1 MRANNDKAH
10 SRLKQRAKQLRI
22 VLAMSGLVLALF
34 GSHLIPVFH
43 SSNDVL
49 VWVNRQ
55 PVTAQQLAFA
65 ERRLLGESGNSL
77 TATERK
83 SVIELLIDEEL
94 MLQRAHSTGTFAADP
109 TVRKAIVQAVI
120 DKTVA
125 DFQSQPVSSQQLRRF
140 YQQHQSVFERPARV
154 AVQALRF
161 ETPGDAQQAYSALL
175 AGARFDEVG
184 QVPAASAIAHL
195 PSSPLPM
202 HMLRRYLGTSL
213 TEVALTLQ
221 EGDVSEPVLRPDG
234 VYLLRARSVQRAG
247 VQMFDQVRDRV
258 EAEYDFRGRE
268 SALERA
274 VARLWTRADIE
285 INDRVAGGYRVP
297 EKYTPNL
304 YSLVGSSNKAAGG
317 GR

>member
-1 MRANNDKAH
+1 M
-10 SRLKQRAKQLRI
+10 KQLRI
-22 VLAMSGLVLALF
+22 VLALSGLAVALF
-34 GSHLIPVFH
+34 GSQLIPVVD

-65 ERRLLGESGNSL
+65 ERRLLAASGNSL
-77 TATERK
+77 TAAERR

-109 TVRKAIVQAVI
+109 AVRKAIVQAVI

-125 DFQSQPVSSQQLRRF
+125 DFQHQSVSSRQLRRF
-140 YQQHQSVFERPARV
+140 YQEHQSVFERPPRV
-154 AVQALRF
+154 AIQALRF
-161 ETPGDAQQAYSALL
+161 ESPGDAQRAYSALV
-175 AGARFDEVG
+175 AGARFEDLG
-184 QVPAASAIAHL
+184 QVPAASPIAHL

-202 HMLRRYLGTSL
+202 HMLRRYLGNSL

-221 EGDVSEPVLRPDG
+221 QGDVSEPVIRPDG

-247 VQMFDQVRDRV
+247 MQSFEQVRDRV

-268 SALERA
+268 SALELA
-274 VARLWTRADIE
+274 VARLWARADIH
-285 INDRVAGGYRVP
+285 INDQVVGAYKVP
-297 EKYTPNL
+297 EKYTSERYFL
-304 YSLVGSSNKAAGG
+304 AGSSTNDAGG
-317 GR
+317 DR